1 MSTPPPSLGAGV
13 IPPLVTPCGPDGR
26 VDPDGLALVVER
38 VVLGGV
44 HGIFVLGTTGE
55 GPAFSLEQKKAVV
68 SAATAAAAGRL
79 PVLVGVTDA
88 SFDGV
93 RALTEHAAGA
103 GAAATVL
110 APPPY
115 SPTAGPE
122 LIHYLD
128 AVAEASPLP
137 VFLYDIPSRT
147 GAVPFEA
154 VRHAMTLDRFVGF
167 KDSSGRMVT
176 LHEVIRER
184 DAQRPGFKVLVGPEE
199 LLGEAV
205 LFGADGGVAGGAN
218 LFPELFVALYDAAA
232 AGDLATVRRLHG
244 VVMQVSTTLYRAGQH
259 GSSFIKSVK
268 GALAELGVCGGDL
281 AMPYEG
287 FHPGDRPRVKRLLEE
302 AQAAVDGALGAVAS

>member
-1 MSTPPPSLGAGV
+1 MSNPAPSLGTGV

-26 VDPDGLALVVER
+26 VDRDGLAAVVER
-38 VVLGGV
+38 VIGGGV
-44 HGIFVLGTTGE
+44 HGLFVLGTTGE
-55 GPAFSLEQKKAVV
+55 GPALSMEQKKSVV
-68 SAATAAAAGRL
+68 TTATEAAAGRL

-93 RALTEHAAGA
+93 RELSIHAAEA

-128 AVAEASPLP
+128 AVADASPLP

-147 GAVPFEA
+147 GAVPPEA

-184 DAQRPGFKVLVGPEE
+184 DANRPGFKVLVGPEE

-218 LFPELFVALYDAAA
+218 LFPALFVALYEAAA
-232 AGDLATVRRLHG
+232 AGDLAGVRRLHG
-244 VVMQVSTTLYRAGQH
+244 VVMEISATLYRVGQH

-268 GALAELGVCGGDL
+268 GALAELGVCGGGL

-287 FHPGDRPRVKRLLEE
+287 FKPEDRPKVRKLLER
-302 AQAAVDGALGAVAS
+302 AQTAVDASLGAVAS